1 MTSHHACLL
10 AGFSSLLLASCGV
23 TTPKVAG
30 SDSRV
35 KLEQWLKSEQE
46 GIEETDKLID
56 LQIPLVDFG
65 KLPPAFGKQHWSA
78 GTKGQYLTGYGK
90 TAKIAGGECY
100 QVTVFGTP
108 ATAPV
113 LVDAPSVLE
122 PGRPGEMD
130 ESPRKW
136 FTVEAPGLK
145 RSIRYSF
152 STMAFGDTNDMWES
166 EPFTITTP
174 DGKTGSYQ
182 VSIECETAA
191 VAEAMFAKLRIK
203 GS

>member
-1 MTSHHACLL
+1 MNSLPI
-10 AGFSSLLLASCGV
+10 SLLTAFSTLFLASCGV

-30 SDSRV
+30 ADSRV
-35 KLEQWLKSEQE
+35 KLEQWLKAERV
-46 GIEETDKLID
+46 GIEETDKLIG

-65 KLPPAFGKQHWSA
+65 KLPATFGKQRWSA
-78 GTKGQYLTGYGK
+78 GTRGQYSTSYDK

-100 QVTVFGTP
+100 HVSLFGTP
-108 ATAPV
+108 AAAPV

-136 FTVEAPGLK
+136 SSVHVPGLN
-145 RSIRYSF
+145 RSIRYYF
-152 STMAFGDTNDMWES
+152 STMAFGDTDDTWET
-166 EPFTITTP
+166 EPFTITGP

-182 VSIECETAA
+182 ARIECETSG
-191 VAEAMFAKLRIK
+191 VAEAMFAKLRVR
-203 GS
+203 